1 MKPFWTRRMAKGDH
15 GAAGDPARDIELARH
30 LDAYESAAYG
40 EPGADFRA
48 RLSLAAAQAVRL
60 QGARGWML
68 ATRRY
73 GSAVFRISIAAAAA
87 AAILLLRMPS
97 PERNS
102 ERDVVLAAAVGAAST
117 RDLASAW
124 TADAAAERD
133 FLGAF
138 GVVTP

>member
-1 MKPFWTRRMAKGDH
+1 LVTGSDRAV
-15 GAAGDPARDIELARH
+15 GDPVRDAGLARH
-30 LDAYESAAYG
+30 LEEYESAAG
-40 EPGADFRA
+40 REPSAEFRA

-60 QGARGWML
+60 QGTREWML

-73 GSAVFRISIAAAAA
+73 GRAAFRISIAAAAA
-87 AAILLLRMPS
+87 AAILLSRMPS
-97 PERNS
+97 PERNRA
-102 ERDVVLAAAVGAAST
+102 RDVVLAAAVGAAST

-124 TADAAAERD
+124 TAGGAAERD

>member
-1 MKPFWTRRMAKGDH
+1 MKPFWMRHPVTGVD
-15 GAAGDPARDIELARH
+15 GAAGDPARDAALARH
-30 LDAYESAAYG
+30 LEEYESAAER
-40 EPGADFRA
+40 EPSAEFRA
-48 RLSLAAAQAVRL
+48 RLSLATAQAVRF
-60 QGARGWML
+60 QGTRGWML

-73 GSAVFRISIAAAAA
+73 GRAAFRISIAAAAA
-87 AAILLLRMPS
+87 AAILLSRMPS
-97 PERNS
+97 PEQNG

-124 TADAAAERD
+124 TAGTGAERD

>member
-1 MKPFWTRRMAKGDH
+1 MKPFWTRRPATGP
-15 GAAGDPARDIELARH
+15 GRAAGDPVRDAGLARH
-30 LDAYESAAYG
+30 LEVYESAAG
-40 EPGADFRA
+40 REPSAEFRA
-48 RLSLAAAQAVRL
+48 RLSLATAQAVRL
-60 QGARGWML
+60 QGTRGWML

-73 GSAVFRISIAAAAA
+73 GTAAFRISIAAAAA
-87 AAILLLRMPS
+87 AAILLSRMPS
-97 PERNS
+97 PERNG

-124 TADAAAERD
+124 TAGSAAERD

>member
-1 MKPFWTRRMAKGDH
+1 MKPFWTRHLVIGAD
-15 GAAGDPARDIELARH
+15 GAAGDPARNAVLARH
-30 LDAYESAAYG
+30 LEEYESAAER
-40 EPGADFRA
+40 EPSAEFRA
-48 RLSLAAAQAVRL
+48 RLSLATAQAVRL
-60 QGARGWML
+60 QSTRGWML

-73 GSAVFRISIAAAAA
+73 GSAAFRISIAAAAA
-87 AAILLLRMPS
+87 AAILLSRMPS
-97 PERNS
+97 PERNR

-124 TADAAAERD
+124 TAGTAAERD